1 MSVGTCMRVQEM
13 RVPWTLDLPREVITF
28 NRNAAP
34 QQLPPRNSDGAGQK
48 PEIMVGATCD
58 RKEMGM
64 DGFQDN
70 QHREVTGTAAA
81 YGTRKELIL
90 ELNAA

>member
-34 QQLPPRNSDGAGQK
+34 QQLPSRNTVTERGRN
-48 PEIMVGATCD
+48 
-58 RKEMGM
+58 RK
-64 DGFQDN
+64 FWWAQP
-70 QHREVTGTAAA
+70 VTGKRWGWMAFKITSTERSRALQQPM
-81 YGTRKELIL
+81 EL
-90 ELNAA
+90 EKS